1 MLNVYGLTC
10 MRGDRKLFSE
20 LNLSI
25 QAKEWLHIQGQN
37 GAGKTSLLRLL
48 AGLSVPAQG
57 EIHWN
62 NIPITEDTSNYRKN
76 FLYFGHQSALKEDL
90 TALENLTFASAID
103 GVIRHEEMALMALQA
118 LYRLG
123 LKGRE
128 DLPVRVLSAGQKR
141 RVMLARLLTRK
152 AALWILD
159 EPFTALDVGAVDL
172 LAKLITEHIDH
183 GGMAIL
189 TSHQTMPIPG
199 GRIIQL

>member
-62 NIPITEDTSNYRKN
+62 NIPITEDASNYRKN
-76 FLYFGHQSALKEDL
+76 LLYFGHQSALKEDL